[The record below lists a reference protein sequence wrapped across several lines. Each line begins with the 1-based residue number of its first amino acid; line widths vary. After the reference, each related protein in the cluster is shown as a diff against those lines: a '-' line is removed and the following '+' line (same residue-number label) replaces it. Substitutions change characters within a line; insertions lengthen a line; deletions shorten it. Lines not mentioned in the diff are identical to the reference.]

1 MTLGDM
7 SQLFQQAQK
16 MQRDMKQ
23 VQDGLKKRNVMGE
36 SGGGMVKVYVN
47 GAQEVLKVEIDPQAA
62 GLAYP
67 LGRVGGGQQGFR
79 GHAAVVQAIAAHLVL
94 LDQHGGHAEP
104 GGHRRHREAA
114 GTGADD
120 ADVGVNGLAHPFHLV
135 ARGARP
141 PIG

>member
-47 GAQEVLKVEIDPQAA
+47 GAQEVLKVEIDPQA
-62 GLAYP
+62 
-67 LGRVGGGQQGFR
+67 V
-79 GHAAVVQAIAAHLVL
+79 
-94 LDQHGGHAEP
+94 DAE
-104 GGHRRHREAA
+104 
-114 GTGADD
+114 
-120 ADVGVNGLAHPFHLV
+120 DVGMLEDLILV
-135 ARGARP
+135 AVRNGMEKAKELSSAEMNKVTGGLNLP
-141 PIG
+141 GLF